1 MRPPERD
8 FAWGERQKADNY
20 ARTRSPV
27 AINTAINAAMTVPPV
42 APFVESG
49 AVSRDKSLPRT
60 RTEALRR
67 QLADDI
73 TSGAL
78 QPGTPLDESELARR
92 FGVSRTP
99 VREALRQLA
108 ASGLVDSRAHRG
120 AVVALPTPRQLE
132 DMFHAMA
139 ELEALCAGLSAL
151 HMTAAE
157 RRALECL
164 HTKLGALVRN
174 GDPERYHD
182 GNEAFHGAIYA
193 GTHNDY
199 LAEIALMTRARVAP
213 FRRAQFRAVN
223 RLALSHAEHARVV
236 QAILRGDRTAA
247 TDAMRDHIAIVR
259 DAWRSLAQGR

>member
-1 MRPPERD
+1 MN
-8 FAWGERQKADNY
+8 KLLN
-20 ARTRSPV
+20 V
-27 AINTAINAAMTVPPV
+27 AVNAPPV
-42 APFVESG
+42 AHLIEPKTASPDRG
-49 AVSRDKSLPRT
+49 SRRT
-60 RTEALRR
+60 RTEALRQ

-73 TSGAL
+73 ISGAL
-78 QPGTPLDESELARR
+78 EPGTPLDENALARR

-99 VREALRQLA
+99 VREAIRQLT

-157 RRALECL
+157 RRGLECL
-164 HTKLGALVRN
+164 HEKLADLVRD
-174 GDPERYHD
+174 GDPARYHEA
-182 GNEAFHGAIYA
+182 NEIFHGAIYA
-193 GTHNDY
+193 GSHNGY
-199 LAEIALMTRARVAP
+199 LAEITLMTRARVTP

-236 QAILRGDRTAA
+236 QAILRGDRTGA
-247 TDAMRDHIAIVR
+247 TDAMRDHIGIVR
-259 DAWRSLAQGR
+259 DAYRSLANGR

>member
-1 MRPPERD
+1 
-8 FAWGERQKADNY
+8 
-20 ARTRSPV
+20 V
-27 AINTAINAAMTVPPV
+27 NAAMPVPPV
-42 APFVESG
+42 ARAK
-49 AVSRDKSLPRT
+49 AVSPDKGPPRT
-60 RTEALRR
+60 RTEALRQ

-78 QPGTPLDESELARR
+78 EPGTPLDESELARR

-99 VREALRQLA
+99 VREAIRQLA

-139 ELEALCAGLSAL
+139 ELEGLCAGLSAL

-157 RRALECL
+157 RRALERL
-164 HTKLGALVRN
+164 HDDLGDLVRH
-174 GDPERYHD
+174 GDPLRYHE

-193 GTHNDY
+193 GTHNGY
-199 LAEIALMTRARVAP
+199 LAEMTLMTRARVAP

-236 QAILRGDRTAA
+236 QAILRGDRTGA
-247 TDAMRDHIAIVR
+247 TDAMRDHIGIVR
-259 DAWRSLAQGR
+259 DAWRSLAEGR

>member
-1 MRPPERD
+1 
-8 FAWGERQKADNY
+8 
-20 ARTRSPV
+20 V
-27 AINTAINAAMTVPPV
+27 NAAMPVPPV
-42 APFVESG
+42 ARAK
-49 AVSRDKSLPRT
+49 AVSPDKGPPRT
-60 RTEALRR
+60 RTEALRQ

-78 QPGTPLDESELARR
+78 EPGTPLDESELARR

-99 VREALRQLA
+99 VREAIRQLA

-139 ELEALCAGLSAL
+139 ELEGLCAGLSAL

-157 RRALECL
+157 RRALERL
-164 HTKLGALVRN
+164 HDDLGDLVRD
-174 GDPERYHD
+174 GDPLRYHE

-193 GTHNDY
+193 GTHNGY
-199 LAEIALMTRARVAP
+199 LAEMTLMTRARVAP

-236 QAILRGDRTAA
+236 QAILRGDRTGA
-247 TDAMRDHIAIVR
+247 TDAMRDHIGIVR
-259 DAWRSLAQGR
+259 DAWRSLAEGR

>member
-1 MRPPERD
+1 
-8 FAWGERQKADNY
+8 
-20 ARTRSPV
+20 
-27 AINTAINAAMTVPPV
+27 MTVPP
-42 APFVESG
+42 AARPK
-49 AVSRDKSLPRT
+49 AALRDKGPPRT
-60 RTEALRR
+60 RTEALRQ

-78 QPGTPLDESELARR
+78 EPGTPLDESELARR

-99 VREALRQLA
+99 VREAIRQLA

-151 HMTAAE
+151 HMTPAE
-157 RRALECL
+157 RRALERL
-164 HTKLGALVRN
+164 HDDLGELVRD
-174 GDPERYHD
+174 GDPERYHE

-193 GTHNDY
+193 GTHNGY

-236 QAILRGDRTAA
+236 QAILRGDRAGA
-247 TDAMRDHIAIVR
+247 TDAMRDHIGIVR
-259 DAWRSLAQGR
+259 DAWRSLAEGR

>member
-1 MRPPERD
+1 
-8 FAWGERQKADNY
+8 
-20 ARTRSPV
+20 V
-27 AINTAINAAMTVPPV
+27 NAAMPVPPV
-42 APFVESG
+42 ARAK
-49 AVSRDKSLPRT
+49 AVSPDKGPPRT
-60 RTEALRR
+60 RTEALRQ

-78 QPGTPLDESELARR
+78 EPGTPLDESELARR

-99 VREALRQLA
+99 VREAIRQLA

-139 ELEALCAGLSAL
+139 ELEGLCAGLSAL

-157 RRALECL
+157 RRALERL
-164 HTKLGALVRN
+164 HDDLGDLVRD
-174 GDPERYHD
+174 GDPLRYHE

-193 GTHNDY
+193 GTHNGY
-199 LAEIALMTRARVAP
+199 LAEMTLMTRARVAP
-213 FRRAQFRAVN
+213 FRRAQFRALN

-236 QAILRGDRTAA
+236 QAILRGDRTGA
-247 TDAMRDHIAIVR
+247 TDAMRDHIGIVR
-259 DAWRSLAQGR
+259 DAWRSLAEGR